1 MARDPYKTDE
11 SASSLWF
18 EQAVNATVHIG
29 AIAYGK
35 FYFLNKPHLTY
46 FVRVSCIKV
55 RNWQLRFSPCTTSYI
70 RRERSM
76 SGNPSLMLVCL
87 SCCRQSIQH
96 VISIRTRW
104 RGLMSVATLAD
115 PCITNS
121 SRVIRQPSSWLTW
134 RRLLSHFS
142 PISVWYASSWI
153 VGLVSTHLVAALEV
167 LHPVPGPM
175 DSRRPSSVASSL
187 LNQCVHC
194 KLPHF
199 N

>member
-35 FYFLNKPHLTY
+35 FYFLNKPHLTSLY
-46 FVRVSCIKV
+46 VHLASRYATGNCVPRRV
-55 RNWQLRFSPCTTSYI
+55 LRPYI
-70 RRERSM
+70 RSKRNT
-76 SGNPSLMLVCL
+76 SGNPSLMLVCW
-87 SCCRQSIQH
+87 SCCRQSIRH

-104 RGLMSVATLAD
+104 RGSMSAATLAD
-115 PCITNS
+115 PCVTNS

-175 DSRRPSSVASSL
+175 DSRRSSSVASSPPQPVRSL
-187 LNQCVHC
+187 
-194 KLPHF
+194 
-199 N
+199 